1 MDLRPQAHDIIRTR
15 LLYTTLQSYFASGEV
30 AFNSVM
36 MSGFCLATKGE
47 KFSKSK
53 GNAKFDPEQ
62 LITTRGA
69 DAVRYRAAGGQ
80 LGKDI
85 LFDEN
90 EFKIGQK
97 LITKLRNA
105 ANFVFMNLEDF
116 DPTAIVAEQ
125 DMCPIDIRMAN
136 QANKTSKAMTDY
148 LENYEYGLAKIE
160 FERFFRHDF
169 CDNYLEIV
177 KDKIYKPERYTDGA
191 KQKISAQ
198 YTLYHTL
205 FAIIKMIAPYLPFIT
220 EELYQTYYKKES
232 SSDSLHRLAFPK
244 GDVFPL
250 TQETST
256 IENAVDQLLIITEK
270 VRGYKTERQL

>member
-1 MDLRPQAHDIIRTR
+1 
-15 LLYTTLQSYFASGEV
+15 
-30 AFNSVM
+30 
-36 MSGFCLATKGE
+36 
-47 KFSKSK
+47 
-53 GNAKFDPEQ
+53 
-62 LITTRGA
+62 
-69 DAVRYRAAGGQ
+69 
-80 LGKDI
+80 
-85 LFDEN
+85 
-90 EFKIGQK
+90 
-97 LITKLRNA
+97 
-105 ANFVFMNLEDF
+105 
-116 DPTAIVAEQ
+116 
-125 DMCPIDIRMAN
+125 
-136 QANKTSKAMTDY
+136 MTDY

-205 FAIIKMIAPYLPFIT
+205 FSIIKMIAPYLPFIT
-220 EELYQTYYKKES
+220 EELYQTYYKKEGS
-232 SSDSLHRLAFPK
+232 ADSLHRLAFPK

-270 VRGYKTERQL
+270 VRGYKTERQLGLGTELAHLKVISKSDLSAFADDIKSVTRAQEVSFASGEETGIEVV